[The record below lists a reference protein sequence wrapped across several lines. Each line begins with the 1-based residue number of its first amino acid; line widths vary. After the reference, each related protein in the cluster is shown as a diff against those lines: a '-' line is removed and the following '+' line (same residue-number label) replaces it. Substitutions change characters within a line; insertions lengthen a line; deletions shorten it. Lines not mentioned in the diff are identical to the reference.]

1 MKKIM
6 KRIGLCL
13 CFAGAVWAWNL
24 INDRQALNREL
35 IRLHVVANSDSD
47 ADQALKLQIKNAVVE
62 YLEAAMADVTD
73 VEAARAYIQQNLPKI
88 RQTVNDALEKLG
100 YEPTASVSFGE
111 EIFGKRVYDTFSLP
125 SGVYQS
131 LRITLGEGAGRN
143 WWCVAFPQLCL
154 PATTEEFRDQAV
166 SAGFS
171 PELVSSL
178 EGKEPYEIRFY
189 LLDMLGKLQA
199 IFHRG

>member
-111 EIFGKRVYDTFSLP
+111 EVFGKRVYDTFSLP

-178 EGKEPYEIRFY
+178 EGKESYEIRFY
-189 LLDMLGKLQA
+189 LLDLLGKLQA
-199 IFHRG
+199 FFHRG

>member
-1 MKKIM
+1 MKKIL

-13 CFAGAVWAWNL
+13 CFTGAVWAWNL

-35 IRLHVVANSDSD
+35 IRLHVVANSDSPE
-47 ADQALKLQIKNAVVE
+47 DQALKLQIKDALVE
-62 YLEAAMADVTD
+62 SLGEALADVTD
-73 VEAARAYIQQNLPKI
+73 VEAARAYIRENLPKI
-88 RQTVNDALEKLG
+88 RQTVNDALVKLG

-111 EIFGKRVYDTFSLP
+111 EVFGKRVYDTFSLP

-131 LRITLGEGAGRN
+131 LRITLGEGEGKN

-154 PATTEEFRDQAV
+154 PATTEEFRDKAV

-171 PELVSSL
+171 EDMVSSL
-178 EGKEPYEIRFY
+178 EGQENYEIRFFF
-189 LLDMLGKLQA
+189 LDLLGKLEG